1 MADAGFHRN
10 RDEGGRM
17 VGERGSK
24 ELRSGSLKCLWVIY
38 LGLSSNVLVSLR
50 TRDADLGVFSR
61 QIMDVEMMYE

>member
-1 MADAGFHRN
+1 
-10 RDEGGRM
+10 M